1 MYWCIGVSVY
11 LVTKLALS
19 SSQTKPMPVLVRRYL
34 LSAGVYRCI
43 DVLGVSVYLVTK
55 LALSSSQTKPMLG
68 LISSLFA
75 VCWRVCGTGH

>member
-1 MYWCIGVSVY
+1 
-11 LVTKLALS
+11 
-19 SSQTKPMPVLVRRYL
+19 MPVLVRRYL

-68 LISSLFA
+68 LIRRYSLSVGVF
-75 VCWRVCGTGH
+75 VEPVTKLTLSRNRSVD